1 MLDLVSRELP
11 VLIIHQS
18 GHLAA
23 INSKAMELL
32 GLDPATADPEGGK
45 FRRGPDGSPNG
56 VLEERAFFGVAFRA
70 FANTDAEIRAAS
82 IAAGQEQY
90 ARRGYTT
97 AQDGR
102 SSPRE
107 IAALENAAQEEA
119 LYLDVAAYPDIQIA
133 VAAMDSPYFTR
144 DRSYTGHFRIAG
156 VKLSLDGSPQ
166 GKTAWL
172 TMPYHEPPPG
182 YEPGYLGY
190 PALPDE
196 QAHARIDKAFANDW
210 QILIH
215 ANGDAAIDQMIA
227 GAAAAAAH
235 YGEADRR
242 PVLIHGQT
250 LRQDQIANL
259 VELGIHPSLF
269 PMHTY

>member
-45 FRRGPDGSPNG
+45 FRRSPNG

-70 FANTDAEIRAAS
+70 FANTDVEIRAAS

-144 DRSYTGHFRIAG
+144 DRPYTGHFCIAG
-156 VKLSLDGSPQ
+156 VKLSLDGSP
-166 GKTAWL
+166 
-172 TMPYHEPPPG
+172 
-182 YEPGYLGY
+182 
-190 PALPDE
+190 
-196 QAHARIDKAFANDW
+196 
-210 QILIH
+210 
-215 ANGDAAIDQMIA
+215 
-227 GAAAAAAH
+227 
-235 YGEADRR
+235 
-242 PVLIHGQT
+242 
-250 LRQDQIANL
+250 
-259 VELGIHPSLF
+259 
-269 PMHTY
+269 

>member
-1 MLDLVSRELP
+1 VLDLVSRELP

-70 FANTDAEIRAAS
+70 FANTDVEIRAAS

-90 ARRGYTT
+90 AWRGYTT

-107 IAALENAAQEEA
+107 IAAAAQEET

-144 DRSYTGHFRIAG
+144 DRPYTGHFCIAG
-156 VKLSLDGSPQ
+156 VKLSLDGSP
-166 GKTAWL
+166 
-172 TMPYHEPPPG
+172 
-182 YEPGYLGY
+182 
-190 PALPDE
+190 
-196 QAHARIDKAFANDW
+196 
-210 QILIH
+210 
-215 ANGDAAIDQMIA
+215 
-227 GAAAAAAH
+227 
-235 YGEADRR
+235 
-242 PVLIHGQT
+242 
-250 LRQDQIANL
+250 
-259 VELGIHPSLF
+259 
-269 PMHTY
+269 